1 VSHQPERKE
10 KNCLNCGT
18 LVAGRFCQ
26 TCGQENMETRQ
37 SFWGLTRHFIY
48 DVFHF
53 DGKFFDTLKYLLFRP
68 GFVPKEYVRGKR
80 VSYLDPIRMY
90 LFTSAVFF
98 LIFFSVANP
107 KKGLESDNNRNMT
120 QQERFALAT
129 SLYQKRA
136 GGDSDTQVQQQL
148 FLLMDT
154 GRQIVLKKPDGRPP
168 TDSSFPVT
176 LSNTDYLAVARPE
189 DHRVPISSGAG
200 WLSRKINQRVNDYK
214 EKHGDDTAGMIG
226 DLLESFLH
234 KLPYVL
240 FVSLPFF
247 ALLLQLLYVRR
258 KNFYYSDHAVFTLYH
273 YIFSFMLLL
282 IKSGVDRVSKYLKW
296 DIWSIVNFLL
306 FLAGGV
312 YLFIAMKRFYGQGF
326 GKTMGKFLLLNFL
339 GFIVMVILF
348 AIFLFLSI
356 FQL

>member
-26 TCGQENMETRQ
+26 ACGQENMETRQ
-37 SFWGLTRHFIY
+37 SFWGLTRHFIF

-53 DGKFFDTLKYLLFRP
+53 DGKFFDTLNYLLFRP
-68 GFVPKEYVRGKR
+68 GFVPQEYVRGKR
-80 VSYLDPIRMY
+80 ASYLDPIRMY

-107 KKGLESDNNRNMT
+107 KKGLESGTNRSMT
-120 QQERFALAT
+120 PQERFTLAT
-129 SLYQKRA
+129 SLYQKKA
-136 GGDSDTQVQQQL
+136 HGDSDTEVQQQL

-154 GRQIVLKKPDGRPP
+154 GRQIVLKKPDGRPS

-176 LSNTDYLAVARPE
+176 LSHTDYLAVARPE
-189 DHRVPISSGAG
+189 DHRVPISSGSG

-214 EKHGDDTAGMIG
+214 EKHGDNTTGLVG
-226 DLLESFLH
+226 DLLESFMH

-273 YIFSFMLLL
+273 YIFSFILLL
-282 IKSGVDRVSKYLKW
+282 LMSGVDRVSKYLKW
-296 DIWSIVNFLL
+296 DLWSIVNFLL
-306 FLAGGV
+306 FLAGGL

-339 GFIVMVILF
+339 AFMVM
-348 AIFLFLSI
+348 IFLFAVFLFFSI